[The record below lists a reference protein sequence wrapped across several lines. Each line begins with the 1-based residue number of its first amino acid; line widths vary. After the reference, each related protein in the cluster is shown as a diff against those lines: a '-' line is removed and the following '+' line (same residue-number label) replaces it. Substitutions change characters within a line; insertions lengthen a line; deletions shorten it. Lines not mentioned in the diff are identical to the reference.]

1 MNLAR
6 QLSCPGEF
14 DSGAEV
20 FVPDNKVP
28 IIVPDIIVP
37 DNKALIII
45 IIIIINK
52 GPTILMTTLII
63 LLPDNKV
70 AIILMRVDLLHPQ
83 RQAPVV
89 QWIDVFHGGGDQQ
102 SRCHYVGEVVRI

>member
-28 IIVPDIIVP
+28 IIII
-37 DNKALIII
+37 L
-45 IIIIINK
+45 IIIINK

-89 QWIDVFHGGGDQQ
+89 QGVDVVHGRGDQQ

>member
-14 DSGAEV
+14 DSSAEV
-20 FVPDNKVP
+20 LIPDNKVP
-28 IIVPDIIVP
+28 IIVPDIIIP
-37 DNKALIII
+37 DNKVPIIV
-45 IIIIINK
+45 IIINK
-52 GPTILMTTLII
+52 GPTILMIILII

-89 QWIDVFHGGGDQQ
+89 QGVDVFHGGGDQQ

>member
-14 DSGAEV
+14 DSGTEV

-37 DNKALIII
+37 DSKVPIL
-45 IIIIINK
+45 IIIINK
-52 GPTILMTTLII
+52 GPTILMIILII

-70 AIILMRVDLLHPQ
+70 AIILMCVDLLHPQ

-89 QWIDVFHGGGDQQ
+89 QGIDVVHCRRDQQ